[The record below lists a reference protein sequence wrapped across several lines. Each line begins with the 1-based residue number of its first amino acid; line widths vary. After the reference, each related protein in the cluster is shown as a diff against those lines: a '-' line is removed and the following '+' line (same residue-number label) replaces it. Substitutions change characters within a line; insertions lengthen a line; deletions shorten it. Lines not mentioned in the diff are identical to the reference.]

1 MVRKFEGIETSS
13 EVSGLRTR
21 EDLRSLPQK
30 IRDWWL
36 TPDGQSNTFLAFIGI
51 GVVFLWA
58 PLAAEFVLLTV
69 LIFSRMQLRY
79 KKKKWDFPLR
89 VPIIADLMDG
99 STNDKGKGLMFVGSE
114 VGSRMPAYI
123 SDNDARTHALL
134 FGTTGSGKAQ
144 PLDARVHTPTG
155 WKLMGQIG
163 VGDYVTAHDNT
174 PAKVL
179 GVFPQGA
186 IDIYRVT
193 FEDGRS
199 TEACA
204 EHLWEIHHKHWHGK
218 YKPGVS
224 RAGKAQ
230 PRVLNTL
237 QLAEQIRRNS
247 GKFSVPLPDPVEKP
261 HADLPL
267 HPYLL
272 GVLIGDGNM
281 NKYLR
286 VSTAD
291 EEIVEAVNA
300 TLPSTMELRQ
310 YESDGDYDYWVC
322 TKREHSVT
330 GRNPDGSYVRNPVKV
345 ILDQLGLMGCTS
357 IDKFVPALYKEA
369 SLQQRRLLLQGLMD
383 TDGYAGSTCTS
394 VSFTT
399 ISRQLALDVQEIVW
413 SLGGIASIST
423 KRPTYTYKGEK
434 REGQLAY
441 TVNIRHPQPSSLF
454 TLERKRK
461 NLENYQ
467 YADSLKLGVA
477 KIEKMGVKEAQCIY
491 IDHPRHLYISD
502 NYIVT
507 HNTELLLAFVVNSL
521 VYDGGASYTDGK
533 GDVKLWLKF
542 LNACRMFGREDD
554 LLLISFITSGHEFY
568 DRQETK
574 ISNTMNPY
582 ANGSSG
588 MCTEASISLMDSS
601 GGGGDMWKGR
611 AIAFLGALIKPL
623 VFLRDKGDILLD
635 AELIREYFD
644 LPVLER
650 FVWDMQDTWKGGA
663 QRETGYF
670 AAKYG
675 KVWKSVIRPLEAFM
689 VTIPGYDKGRLG
701 KQEQKTLEQHGYI
714 TMQLARLFGDLADNY
729 GHIMRTPLGEVDMYD
744 VVINDRIL
752 VTLLPALERSPE
764 SLGMLGKIIV
774 GGIKQMAAGCLG
786 NKVEGL
792 RREIVDARPTNS
804 PVPFPTIFDEYGYY
818 AVLGFSS
825 MPAQARSLG
834 FMVVFAA
841 QDFASLKKSSPEEA
855 DQTWENTNLRGIG
868 RITSGAAAE
877 TYKRMEELGGTVQ
890 VAELGGYERQFTMF
904 GTKIRASEQVRIE
917 RKPRVN
923 SDDLHSQANGE
934 FHLFLGKKEQG
945 EERGRVKVVRVNAF
959 YTDVKP
965 VGKDSRT
972 QPSVAT
978 LAINHFARV
987 APPAEVVDYSSH
999 VMLRSDTG
1007 VRRAIVD
1014 GGIEHTIKTNESRNV
1029 LMPMAA
1035 AFLDGNAQLGA
1046 DAFATMDAAFAFMAF
1061 ASLHDEQRKRE
1072 LNAHLEASKLPAA
1085 FSLDKSK
1092 QSEGGKDGGSA
1103 SAGASGGAAPVLTPA
1118 PVVSVAVGAPSNVG
1132 RPQFPIQTPAS
1143 APAQSAPV
1151 AAPAPASPENKPSD
1165 VVQLTEADKANLA
1178 KISLFTDGAVSI
1190 PVNSATEADLLALA
1204 KDMLAAGHAVFGEN
1218 AEVPVEVVAEVAA
1231 VEGELKAKVKGLDK
1245 EAITDVIMAVEP
1257 RALGPEES
1265 AKARA
1270 EGRAFVEKMA
1280 LGSSYLEVP
1289 VPTNSVTIASFQD
1302 AVNSLAEAVMRRDDK
1317 PSS

>member
-1 MVRKFEGIETSS
+1 MVRKFEGIDAAS

-36 TPDGQSNTFLAFIGI
+36 TPDGQSNTFVAFIGLGI
-51 GVVFLWA
+51 LLLWA
-58 PLAAEFVLLTV
+58 PLAAEFVLLLV
-69 LIFSRMQLRY
+69 LIFSRLQLRY
-79 KKKKWDFPLR
+79 KKRKWDFPLR
-89 VPIIADLMDG
+89 VPIIADLLDG
-99 STNDKGKGLMFVGSE
+99 STNGKGKGLMFVGNE
-114 VGSRMPAYI
+114 VGSRLPASI

-134 FGTTGSGKAQ
+134 FGTTGSGK
-144 PLDARVHTPTG
+144 
-155 WKLMGQIG
+155 
-163 VGDYVTAHDNT
+163 
-174 PAKVL
+174 
-179 GVFPQGA
+179 
-186 IDIYRVT
+186 
-193 FEDGRS
+193 
-199 TEACA
+199 
-204 EHLWEIHHKHWHGK
+204 
-218 YKPGVS
+218 
-224 RAGKAQ
+224 
-230 PRVLNTL
+230 
-237 QLAEQIRRNS
+237 
-247 GKFSVPLPDPVEKP
+247 
-261 HADLPL
+261 
-267 HPYLL
+267 
-272 GVLIGDGNM
+272 
-281 NKYLR
+281 
-286 VSTAD
+286 
-291 EEIVEAVNA
+291 
-300 TLPSTMELRQ
+300 
-310 YESDGDYDYWVC
+310 
-322 TKREHSVT
+322 
-330 GRNPDGSYVRNPVKV
+330 
-345 ILDQLGLMGCTS
+345 
-357 IDKFVPALYKEA
+357 
-369 SLQQRRLLLQGLMD
+369 
-383 TDGYAGSTCTS
+383 
-394 VSFTT
+394 
-399 ISRQLALDVQEIVW
+399 
-413 SLGGIASIST
+413 
-423 KRPTYTYKGEK
+423 
-434 REGQLAY
+434 
-441 TVNIRHPQPSSLF
+441 
-454 TLERKRK
+454 
-461 NLENYQ
+461 
-467 YADSLKLGVA
+467 
-477 KIEKMGVKEAQCIY
+477 
-491 IDHPRHLYISD
+491 
-502 NYIVT
+502 
-507 HNTELLLAFVVNSL
+507 TELLLAFVVNSL

-650 FVWDMQDTWKGGA
+650 FVWDMQDTWKGGLK
-663 QRETGYF
+663 RDTGYF
-670 AAKYG
+670 NAKYG

-890 VAELGGYERQFTMF
+890 VAELSGFEREVTMM
-904 GTKIRASEQVRIE
+904 GTKLRASEQIRIE

-923 SDDLHSQANGE
+923 SDDLHSQADGE
-934 FHLFLGKKEQG
+934 FHLFLGKKEDG
-945 EERGRVKVVRVNAF
+945 AERGRVKVVRVNGF

-965 VGKDSRT
+965 EDKKRFPKTNGLDPRT

-987 APPAEVVDYSSH
+987 APPAEVIDYGSH
-999 VMLRSDTG
+999 VMLRSDNG
-1007 VRRAIVD
+1007 IRRAIID
-1014 GGIEHTIKTNESRNV
+1014 GGIVHTIKSNESKHA
-1029 LMPMAA
+1029 MMAMVA
-1035 AFLDGNAQLGA
+1035 GMFGGNAQLGEN
-1046 DAFATMDAAFAFMAF
+1046 AFGTMDTAFAFMAF
-1061 ASLHDEQRKRE
+1061 ACRYERQRKKD
-1072 LNAHLEASKLPAA
+1072 LNAHIEASKLPS
-1085 FSLDKSK
+1085 SLQHPARIVDTGVSAG
-1092 QSEGGKDGGSA
+1092 SADGGGPA
-1103 SAGASGGAAPVLTPA
+1103 LIPQPA
-1118 PVVSVAVGAPSNVG
+1118 PVVSVAVVSPSEIG
-1132 RPQFPIQTPAS
+1132 RPKSIPQ
-1143 APAQSAPV
+1143 PV
-1151 AAPAPASPENKPSD
+1151 AKAPLGDVEPVPLPVPAALSPTVLLSE
-1165 VVQLTEADKANLA
+1165 EDKENLA
-1178 KISLFTDGAVSI
+1178 KISLFTDGAVNIS
-1190 PVNSATEADLLALA
+1190 VNTATEAELLALA
-1204 KDMLAAGHAVFGEN
+1204 QDMLAAGHAVFGD
-1218 AEVPVEVVAEVAA
+1218 AKDVPLEVVAEVAA
-1231 VEGELKAKVKGLDK
+1231 VEGELKAKVRGLDK

-1257 RALGPEES
+1257 RALGPDES

-1270 EGRAFVEKMA
+1270 EGRAFVDKMA
-1280 LGSSYLEVP
+1280 LGTSYLEMP
-1289 VPTNSVTIASFQD
+1289 VPPSTFSIATFQD
-1302 AVNSLAEAVMRRDDK
+1302 AVDSLTEAVMRRDDK
-1317 PSS
+1317 PSN

>member
-1 MVRKFEGIETSS
+1 MVRKFEGIDTAS

-21 EDLRSLPQK
+21 EDLRSIPQR

-36 TPDGQSNTFLAFIGI
+36 TPDGQSNTFLAFM
-51 GVVFLWA
+51 GVGVLLLWA
-58 PLAAEFVLLTV
+58 PMAGEFVLLLV
-69 LIFSRMQLRY
+69 LAFSRLQLRY
-79 KKKKWDFPLR
+79 KKRKWDFPLR
-89 VPIIADLMDG
+89 VPIIADLLDG
-99 STNDKGKGLMFVGSE
+99 STNGKGKGLMYVGSE
-114 VGSRMPAYI
+114 VGTRLPAYI

-134 FGTTGSGKAQ
+134 FGTTGSGK
-144 PLDARVHTPTG
+144 
-155 WKLMGQIG
+155 
-163 VGDYVTAHDNT
+163 
-174 PAKVL
+174 
-179 GVFPQGA
+179 
-186 IDIYRVT
+186 
-193 FEDGRS
+193 
-199 TEACA
+199 
-204 EHLWEIHHKHWHGK
+204 
-218 YKPGVS
+218 
-224 RAGKAQ
+224 
-230 PRVLNTL
+230 
-237 QLAEQIRRNS
+237 
-247 GKFSVPLPDPVEKP
+247 
-261 HADLPL
+261 
-267 HPYLL
+267 
-272 GVLIGDGNM
+272 
-281 NKYLR
+281 
-286 VSTAD
+286 
-291 EEIVEAVNA
+291 
-300 TLPSTMELRQ
+300 
-310 YESDGDYDYWVC
+310 
-322 TKREHSVT
+322 
-330 GRNPDGSYVRNPVKV
+330 
-345 ILDQLGLMGCTS
+345 
-357 IDKFVPALYKEA
+357 
-369 SLQQRRLLLQGLMD
+369 
-383 TDGYAGSTCTS
+383 
-394 VSFTT
+394 
-399 ISRQLALDVQEIVW
+399 
-413 SLGGIASIST
+413 
-423 KRPTYTYKGEK
+423 
-434 REGQLAY
+434 
-441 TVNIRHPQPSSLF
+441 
-454 TLERKRK
+454 
-461 NLENYQ
+461 
-467 YADSLKLGVA
+467 
-477 KIEKMGVKEAQCIY
+477 
-491 IDHPRHLYISD
+491 
-502 NYIVT
+502 
-507 HNTELLLAFVVNSL
+507 TELLLAFVVNSL

-650 FVWDMQDTWKGGA
+650 FVWDMQDTWKGGLK
-663 QRETGYF
+663 RDTGYF
-670 AAKYG
+670 LTKYG
-675 KVWKSVIRPLEAFM
+675 KVWKNVIRPLEAFM

-786 NKVEGL
+786 NRVEGL

-890 VAELGGYERQFTMF
+890 VAEISGFERQVTMM
-904 GTKIRASEQVRIE
+904 GSKLRTNEQIRIE

-923 SDDLHSQANGE
+923 SDDLHSQADGE

-945 EERGRVKVVRVNAF
+945 AERGRVKVVRINGF

-965 VGKDSRT
+965 EDKVRFPKTQGLDPRT

-987 APPAEVVDYSSH
+987 APPAEVVSYGGN

-1007 VRRAIVD
+1007 IRRAIID
-1014 GGIEHTIKTNESRNV
+1014 GGIVHTIKSNESKNA
-1029 LMPMAA
+1029 MMGMAA
-1035 AFLDGNAQLGA
+1035 ALFHENTELGQQ
-1046 DAFATMDAAFAFMAF
+1046 AFGTMDAAFALIAF
-1061 ASLHDEQRKRE
+1061 ARRYEQQRQKDLIANMEAAKIPSSLG
-1072 LNAHLEASKLPAA
+1072 LPRVGVSGAE
-1085 FSLDKSK
+1085 
-1092 QSEGGKDGGSA
+1092 EGGDS
-1103 SAGASGGAAPVLTPA
+1103 SDASGGGGPVQKPLPPSLST
-1118 PVVSVAVGAPSNVG
+1118 VSVSVGSPSAVG
-1132 RPQFPIQTPAS
+1132 RPKQPL
-1143 APAQSAPV
+1143 AQSLSAD
-1151 AAPAPASPENKPSD
+1151 SPQSVEVQHTQPQ
-1165 VVQLTEADKANLA
+1165 VPTTGPVQLSEEDKANLA

-1190 PVNSATEADLLALA
+1190 SANTATEAELVALA
-1204 KDMLAAGHAVFGEN
+1204 RDMLAAGHAVFGE
-1218 AEVPVEVVAEVAA
+1218 ADDVSLEVVAEVAA
-1231 VEGELKAKVKGLDK
+1231 LEGELKAKVQGLDK

-1257 RALGPEES
+1257 RALGPDET
-1265 AKARA
+1265 AQARA
-1270 EGRAFVEKMA
+1270 EGRAFVDKMA
-1280 LGSSYLEVP
+1280 LGSSYLEMP
-1289 VPTNSVTIASFQD
+1289 VPPSTFSIATFQD
-1302 AVNSLAEAVMRRDDK
+1302 AVDSLAEAVMRRDEK
-1317 PSS
+1317 SSN